1 MDFDFSMGNIFSS
14 LVIGGIG
21 YVCFRYG
28 KATSK
33 FYPLVAGILMFVYPY
48 FVSSILL
55 MWLIEAGLLA
65 GLYFTR
71 ER

>member
-1 MDFDFSMGNIFSS
+1 MGNIFSS
-14 LVIGGIG
+14 LIIGGIG

-28 KATSK
+28 KATGK
-33 FYPLVAGILMFVYPY
+33 FYPLVAGVLMFVYPY
-48 FVSSILL
+48 FVPDLL
-55 MWLIEAGLLA
+55 WMWLIEAGLLA